1 MAKIAESFIC
11 RFFDDHFCDIIDK
24 NQFGSTKN
32 RSTTHALIKFSH
44 ELFSASD
51 NSGNIIRALF
61 VDFAKAFD
69 LVDHNVLM
77 QKMIDYDFPPQV
89 TSWSLSFLQD
99 REQFV
104 KINNC
109 LSSVTRINSGC
120 PQGTLSG
127 PNNFKL
133 LINDLRFRLSY
144 IKYVDDTSVVS
155 VSNDPSDNSFQI
167 ALNDL
172 TDWCTANFLGLL
184 SKLKKW

>member
-1 MAKIAESFIC
+1 M
-11 RFFDDHFCDIIDK
+11 
-24 NQFGSTKN
+24 
-32 RSTTHALIKFSH
+32 L
-44 ELFSASD
+44 ASRC
-51 NSGNIIRALF
+51 NIYT
-61 VDFAKAFD
+61 DFAKAFD
-69 LVDHNVLM
+69 LADHNVLM
-77 QKMIDYDFPPQV
+77 HKMIDYDFPPQV

-144 IKYVDDTSVVS
+144 IKYVADTLVVY
-155 VSNDPSDNSFQI
+155 VSNDPNDNSLQI
-167 ALNDL
+167 SLNEL
-172 TDWCTANFLGLL
+172 ADWCTANTMLHYTVKTKEMVVCFG
-184 SKLKKW
+184 K